1 MAADSGDR
9 NDPGSNLSAVAIPGP
24 SIGGEHLGTPFLD
37 ALALDT
43 TDGLTFDMEGDLWY
57 AELSQLPVDINTP
70 NSDQSQN
77 AVRQHQPHLQQGPDL
92 QPDIPTTQVTSSSTQ
107 VLHGPRSNKLDSP
120 TPNSAS
126 TNSQINTPSTL
137 PPKVGH
143 RFTLEALRSLK
154 EWFSAHVD
162 NPYPTEEEKII
173 LEHQTGLSRT
183 QITNWL
189 ANARRRRI
197 VADSRT
203 NGSGQTPEEY
213 TPTRSGTPIPRRGQT
228 WRDLNPMQRWQNSP
242 PENEP
247 ALVSD
252 IARAMAS
259 GELVSTRGRRGT
271 FSSDE
276 KISRRR
282 RHRSATSSLG
292 TSRSASTDSR
302 SSRGS
307 ISGTSSHSRGRSIQK
322 IRPQKN
328 SLTKPRFT
336 FQCTF
341 CTETFRRKYDWQ
353 RHENSLHLPLERWE
367 CSPNGTTAIHP
378 DTGQMCCLFC
388 GHDDPSETHLASH
401 NPSACQERAFSRKD
415 HLKQH
420 LRLVHNAVLTDL
432 TTKLWKTTQP
442 DIVSRCGFCQASLS
456 TWPDRVDH
464 LANHFKLGCT
474 MRSWVGDW
482 GFEDSVLKT
491 IENGM
496 PPYLVELERGTPF
509 PFTANGRPP
518 DSPRSAYELI
528 TMELAYFI
536 QSYNDTTDTLP
547 SHRTLQL
554 EACRIVFGSEVT
566 FPELNP
572 GSRGGSSWLRDLLL
586 SSDEIVQQARFAP
599 IRSRA
604 ESRLSVL
611 RIKGKNALFEEC
623 PLEARLQAF
632 MRSQRAQ
639 GIHAISDHE
648 LQREAGRIV
657 LQMESEL
664 HTKPEYVANWLIGFL
679 NYSTSWIGEFRRRAA
694 SVLANDNNEAP
705 STSRGASWQDQ
716 LSAQS
721 QPDAL
726 PWTRQA
732 SWPTGI
738 DWELVGHGD
747 LAGTDM
753 SRLKERGDKA
763 DSTPADAL
771 LQDFTWLWSDDQSPP
786 VIPQTNDSPNEE
798 GQSTLRPTWLGP
810 GIYVLNDPNH
820 IPWFA
825 REMKRWVKATMSP
838 NNPICHVPSDE
849 ELRHQARCLLYNDDD
864 PWNQTPADNAQWLDI
879 FKKEAGII

>member
-1 MAADSGDR
+1 MAAESGDR
-9 NDPGSNLSAVAIPGP
+9 NDLGRNLSAVAIPGS

-43 TDGLTFDMEGDLWY
+43 TDGLTFDMDGDLC
-57 AELSQLPVDINTP
+57 
-70 NSDQSQN
+70 
-77 AVRQHQPHLQQGPDL
+77 
-92 QPDIPTTQVTSSSTQ
+92 
-107 VLHGPRSNKLDSP
+107 NKLDSP

-126 TNSQINTPSTL
+126 THSPINTPSTL

-162 NPYPTEEEKII
+162 NPYPTEEEKTI

-203 NGSGQTPEEY
+203 NGSSQTPEEY

-259 GELVSTRGRRGT
+259 GELVST
-271 FSSDE
+271 
-276 KISRRR
+276 I
-282 RHRSATSSLG
+282 
-292 TSRSASTDSR
+292 
-302 SSRGS
+302 
-307 ISGTSSHSRGRSIQK
+307 
-322 IRPQKN
+322 
-328 SLTKPRFT
+328 
-336 FQCTF
+336 
-341 CTETFRRKYDWQ
+341 
-353 RHENSLHLPLERWE
+353 
-367 CSPNGTTAIHP
+367 
-378 DTGQMCCLFC
+378 
-388 GHDDPSETHLASH
+388 ETHLASH

-536 QSYNDTTDTLP
+536 QNYNDTTDTLP

-572 GSRGGSSWLRDLLL
+572 GSHGGSSWLRDLLL

-632 MRSQRAQ
+632 MRSQRVK

-679 NYSTSWIGEFRRRAA
+679 NYSTSWIGQFRRRADSA
-694 SVLANDNNEAP
+694 LAGDSKEAFT
-705 STSRGASWQDQ
+705 TSHGALWQDQ
-716 LSAQS
+716 PSAQS
-721 QPDAL
+721 QPNAL
-726 PWTRQA
+726 PWAGQA
-732 SWPTGI
+732 SWPTGN

-747 LAGTDM
+747 LADTDM
-753 SRLKERGDKA
+753 SSLTERGDRVG
-763 DSTPADAL
+763 STPADTL

-786 VIPQTNDSPNEE
+786 AIPQTNGSPNEE

-864 PWNQTPADNAQWLDI
+864 PWNQTPADNAQWLEM
-879 FKKEAGII
+879 FKTDAGISK

>member
-9 NDPGSNLSAVAIPGP
+9 NDPGRNLSAVAIPGS

-43 TDGLTFDMEGDLWY
+43 ADGLTFDMNGDLWY
-57 AELSQLPVDINTP
+57 AESSQLPVDINTP

-77 AVRQHQPHLQQGPDL
+77 ALHQRQTHLQQAPDL
-92 QPDIPTTQVTSSSTQ
+92 QPDVPTTQVIGPSTQ
-107 VLHGPRSNKLDSP
+107 ILQGRKSNKLDSP
-120 TPNSAS
+120 TPNSTS
-126 TNSQINTPSTL
+126 THSPINTTSTL

-162 NPYPTEEEKII
+162 NPYPTEEEKTL

-276 KISRRR
+276 KIPRRR
-282 RHRSATSSLG
+282 RHRSTTSSLG
-292 TSRSASTDSR
+292 TSRSGSTESR

-367 CSPNGTTAIHP
+367 CSPNGTTAINP
-378 DTGQMCCLFC
+378 DTGQLCCLFC
-388 GHDDPSETHLASH
+388 GHGDPSEAHLASH

-442 DIVSRCGFCQASLS
+442 DIVSQCGFCQASLS

-536 QSYNDTTDTLP
+536 QNYNDTKNTLP

-572 GSRGGSSWLRDLLL
+572 GSHGGSSWLRDLLL

-599 IRSRA
+599 IRSRT

-611 RIKGKNALFEEC
+611 RIKGKNALFEDC
-623 PLEARLQAF
+623 PLEARLQTF
-632 MRSQRAQ
+632 MRSQREKD
-639 GIHAISDHE
+639 IHATPDGE

-679 NYSTSWIGEFRRRAA
+679 NYSTSWIGEFRRRTD
-694 SVLANDNNEAP
+694 SVLASDSKEAFT
-705 STSRGASWQDQ
+705 TSHGALWQDQ
-716 LSAQS
+716 PSAQP
-721 QPDAL
+721 QPNDL
-726 PWTRQA
+726 PWTGQA
-732 SWPTGI
+732 SWPTGN
-738 DWELVGHGD
+738 DWELVEHGD
-747 LAGTDM
+747 LADTDM
-753 SRLKERGDKA
+753 SWIAERGDRA
-763 DSTPADAL
+763 NSTPADTF

-786 VIPQTNDSPNEE
+786 VIPQTTDSPNAE

-849 ELRHQARCLLYNDDD
+849 ELRHQARCLLYN
-864 PWNQTPADNAQWLDI
+864 
-879 FKKEAGII
+879 E